1 MGTRTGQRQA
11 IKGPGPDSE
20 REESG
25 VRETTKGYGSIS
37 IMPGWSRRLVKQD
50 WTLLDWTLDTRQACP
65 SVATAAPSPLPPPP
79 TAPLPPRPS
88 QQPGTFCC
96 FPCSGGGSG
105 SGSGSGLRS
114 AGWPGCLDGWAR
126 WLASCWPPC
135 PGLGWRCKD
144 RSGWIMEEVSV
155 LCAAHTHT
163 HNARTLTHTHT
174 HTHTTRPHDGTP
186 LHRRAGGGGEKN

>member
-1 MGTRTGQRQA
+1 MVVFPSC
-11 IKGPGPDSE
+11 PG
-20 REESG
+20 G
-25 VRETTKGYGSIS
+25 AV
-37 IMPGWSRRLVKQD
+37 GWSSKTGHC
-50 WTLLDWTLDTRQACP
+50 WTGHWTLDRPVHP
-65 SVATAAPSPLPPPP
+65 SQQQPPPPSPLSS

-96 FPCSGGGSG
+96 FPCSGSG

-163 HNARTLTHTHT
+163 QTHNARTLTHTHT
-174 HTHTTRPHDGTP
+174 HTHTTRPRDGTP